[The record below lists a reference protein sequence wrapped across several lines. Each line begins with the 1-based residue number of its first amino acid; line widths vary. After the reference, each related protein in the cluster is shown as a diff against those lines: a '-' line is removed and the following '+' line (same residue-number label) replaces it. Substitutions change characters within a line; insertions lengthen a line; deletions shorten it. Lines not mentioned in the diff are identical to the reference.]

1 MTFEEIRE
9 MVNATINE
17 NGLKQITGKTLN
29 LALTETLAAIEEFL
43 ANNAGGGGLE
53 TVYLYESEETITQE
67 QQAANAAVFAKAKAA
82 YEAGKPLPG
91 VQLYFPS
98 DMVGGPGSVGCALSA
113 ATSYVAP
120 DTAAA
125 ESGTVGLM
133 IKMMIGSNTMTI
145 LVNEDGTLTMVE

>member
-29 LALTETLAAIEEFL
+29 LAFTETLAAIEEFL

-53 TVYLYESEETITQE
+53 TVYLESEETITQE

-82 YEAGKPLPG
+82 YEAGQPLPG

-98 DMVGGPGSVGCALSA
+98 DMVGGPGSVGCALSV

-120 DTAAA
+120 DTEAA
-125 ESGTVGLM
+125 EGGSVGLV
-133 IKMMIGSNTMTI
+133 INVTI
-145 LVNEDGTLTMVE
+145 RSSTLTVLVNEDGTLAMVQ

>member
-53 TVYLYESEETITQE
+53 TVYIPEETLTPE

-82 YEAGKPLPG
+82 YEAGQPLPG
-91 VQLYFPS
+91 VQVCMPPIATGGTGA
-98 DMVGGPGSVGCALSA
+98 VGYTLSM
-113 ATSYVAP
+113 ATLYVAP
-120 DTAAA
+120 DTEAETDIGAA
-125 ESGTVGLM
+125 GLM
-133 IKMMIGSNTMTI
+133 LHNGSSLDL
-145 LVNEDGTLTMVE
+145 LVNEDGTLTVLE

>member
-53 TVYLYESEETITQE
+53 TVYIPEETLTPE

-82 YEAGKPLPG
+82 YEAGQPLPG
-91 VQLYFPS
+91 VQVCMPPKA
-98 DMVGGPGSVGCALSA
+98 MGGAGGAGYALSL
-113 ATSYVAP
+113 ATSYIAP
-120 DTAAA
+120 DTEAATA
-125 ESGTVGLM
+125 MEVYGLIVGKVVGTDL
-133 IKMMIGSNTMTI
+133 
-145 LVNEDGTLTMVE
+145 LVNEDGTLTVLE